1 MPIKKRHIALAA
13 VALVIGCAAGAYA
26 AIPGSNGVVHGCR
39 NNGSGILRVIDT
51 GQACSSAESPLNWVQ
66 SAGYEVYR
74 SFGFSPD
81 VEITAVAPDDFQHV
95 MTLSLQPGS
104 YAVSTFV
111 DAQKDSGDGVLVCAT
126 FTAPNFVTWA
136 GRSAMGTGPG
146 DSRWQTMS
154 GTGLADFPNGG
165 QAELKC
171 RQRAG
176 VTGANPR
183 VIEADITAVRIGTIT
198 QHEDGQG

>member
-1 MPIKKRHIALAA
+1 
-13 VALVIGCAAGAYA
+13 
-26 AIPGSNGVVHGCR
+26 
-39 NNGSGILRVIDT
+39 
-51 GQACSSAESPLNWVQ
+51 
-66 SAGYEVYR
+66 
-74 SFGFSPD
+74 
-81 VEITAVAPDDFQHV
+81 
-95 MTLSLQPGS
+95 MTLNLQPGS
-104 YAVSTFV
+104 YAISTLV

-126 FTAPNFVTWA
+126 VTAPNFASWV

-154 GTGLADFPNGG
+154 GTGLADLPNGG
-165 QAELKC
+165 QAELRC

-176 VTGANPR
+176 PTGANPR